1 MRVDR
6 RFGDDTENEQTSDQ
20 QKVNQE
26 KLPHQ
31 AGAALPRSLGDQP
44 SAGNGAYEY
53 GKSQYLVGVYLAA
66 AHEQSRDDDEIT
78 SYMGGEH
85 AQGQESRQIDHTR
98 NDAKQDRNP
107 HPFISQ
113 DGAFVVFSLK

>member
-6 RFGDDTENEQTSDQ
+6 RFGDDTENEHTSDQ

-26 KLPHQ
+26 KPLHQ
-31 AGAALPRSLGDQP
+31 AGTAPARSLGDQP
-44 SAGNGAYEY
+44 SGGDGAHEN
-53 GKSQYLVGVYLAA
+53 GKSQDLVGIYLAA
-66 AHEQSRDDDEIT
+66 AHQQSRDDDEIT

-85 AQGQESRQIDHTR
+85 AQGQESRQINHTR
-98 NDAKQDRNP
+98 NNAKQDRNP

-113 DGAFVVFSLK
+113 DGVFVVLSLK